1 VKSIVRL
8 AALGAASLSALAL
21 SACSGGGRGDDNF
34 FGAFGFG
41 GAQIRFINGSP
52 DTGAVDVA
60 VGDPN
65 RIIFSNVVYDS
76 ITAYVSYSDRST
88 PDIYVYRHN
97 TQTLIGGHV
106 QNDGNLATA
115 SVTLG
120 ANTRDTIALVGYNAA
135 STVAAITFQEHI
147 FNTDRSFGAVQ
158 FHQAATG
165 LGTTSI
171 DVGYYPIA
179 SPASRTSIGSVVY
192 GQPPVAIEP
201 LPNPPTGTGIGFYV
215 LGAQQTIAPSQVDA
229 TDTLNVMPIS
239 GAAQYNDQNLSIY
252 AIDSTGT
259 PNYRLLG
266 AFDPDN

>member
-1 VKSIVRL
+1 MKSIVRL
-8 AALGAASLSALAL
+8 AALAVASFSALVL
-21 SACSGGGRGDDNF
+21 TACGGGGRGNDNF
-34 FGAFGFG
+34 FGVFGFA
-41 GAQIRFINGSP
+41 GAEIRFINGSP
-52 DTGAVDVA
+52 DAGAVDVA
-60 VGDPN
+60 VGDPT

-76 ITAYVSYSDRST
+76 VSGYVSYSDRST

-115 SVTLG
+115 NVTLG
-120 ANTRDTIALVGYNAA
+120 VNARDTIALVGYNAA
-135 STVAAITFQEHI
+135 STVAAIMFQEHI

-165 LGTTSI
+165 LGTASI
-171 DVGYYPIA
+171 DVGYYPTA

-192 GQPPVAIEP
+192 GQPPAAMEP

-215 LGAQQTIAPSQVDA
+215 LGGQQTITPSQVDA

-239 GAAQYNDQNLSIY
+239 GAAQYNDQNLSVY
-252 AIDSTGT
+252 VIDSSGT

-266 AFDPDN
+266 VFDPDN